1 MFLSPLSHTVDQLE
15 KQRAEAQEEVDDL
28 INALRRERDLGDEE
42 IIFLKA
48 QLRGITATKYE
59 NEDKVETLEKVGTYR
74 LCLLER
80 SVSKSQMSLL
90 HF

>member
-1 MFLSPLSHTVDQLE
+1 MLNNSSVDDLE

-48 QLRGITATKYE
+48 QLRGFTVTKFE
-59 NEDKVETLEKVGTYR
+59 AEDKAENLDKV
-74 LCLLER
+74 C
-80 SVSKSQMSLL
+80 
-90 HF
+90 FFFNF

>member
-1 MFLSPLSHTVDQLE
+1 MLNNSSVDDLE

-48 QLRGITATKYE
+48 QLRGFTVTKFE
-59 NEDKVETLEKVGTYR
+59 AEDKAENLDKVCF
-74 LCLLER
+74 LISSLFSVVIFQCCL
-80 SVSKSQMSLL
+80 KTKG
-90 HF
+90 